1 MAHLGK
7 FLLACASIEDA
18 VTDRQ
23 RTCAVVR
30 LDELVD
36 GAGVRS
42 PWTEPSTEFPE
53 YARSSVRPIAA
64 GEIRRASPVPVPPR
78 LDLLRNAGPPPR
90 WWAIPGRAYSTPGPH
105 RHGPCAR
112 SASDDRRSWAGVQEV
127 GAEQGRGVLCRRRRR
142 QAPGHGVSVPR
153 GELPQGPRGRCQQG
167 QGWKFLVG
175 DRAENRHVAEL
186 LRQFR
191 SVSTSHT
198 RPSDSVSARTD
209 VGFRDV
215 YGLFIFR
222 SQPACCVR
230 PVLAPASHAPMMDDA
245 CRRCRRAG
253 AGAWVGRLPCSR
265 TKRPRPVSPRAI
277 LLVQR

>member
-1 MAHLGK
+1 M
-7 FLLACASIEDA
+7 
-18 VTDRQ
+18 
-23 RTCAVVR
+23 
-30 LDELVD
+30 
-36 GAGVRS
+36 RS

-64 GEIRRASPVPVPPR
+64 GEICRASPVPVPPR
-78 LDLLRNAGPPPR
+78 LDLLRNTGPPPR

-105 RHGPCAR
+105 RHGPCTR

-127 GAEQGRGVLCRRRRR
+127 SAEQDRGVLCRRRRR

-167 QGWKFLVG
+167 QGWKFLG
-175 DRAENRHVAEL
+175 GNRAENRHAAEL

-215 YGLFIFR
+215 YGPFIFR
-222 SQPACCVR
+222 SQPAVFR
-230 PVLAPASHAPMMDDA
+230 PA
-245 CRRCRRAG
+245 RAG
-253 AGAWVGRLPCSR
+253 ARVTCSDDGRR
-265 TKRPRPVSPRAI
+265 MWPVSPSRRRGVGRASSTFANETPPPG
-277 LLVQR
+277 VASRNSPRPAVK